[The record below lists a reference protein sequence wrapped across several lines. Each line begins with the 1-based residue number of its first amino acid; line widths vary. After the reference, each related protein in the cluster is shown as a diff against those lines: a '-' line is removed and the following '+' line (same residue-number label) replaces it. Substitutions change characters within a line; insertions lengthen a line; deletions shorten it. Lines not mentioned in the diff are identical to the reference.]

1 LWETET
7 NKNYI
12 FIFEITMSNVDD
24 SDYLIA
30 IELQK
35 QFDKEIIDLSS
46 DEDVG
51 ISEKQQVLNANFD
64 P

>member
-1 LWETET
+1 
-7 NKNYI
+7 
-12 FIFEITMSNVDD
+12 MSNVDD